1 MNDPHIWW
9 YISRASAVIGWALM
23 TLSVV
28 WGILLS
34 TRVMR
39 QIDNPAWLQD
49 LHRYFGG
56 AAIVMVAV
64 HMVTLMLDGWLHLN
78 IAEVLVPFTSHF
90 KALPVALGVTA
101 FYLLIAVQGTSLLM
115 RFLPRR
121 FWKVVHYSSYATLI
135 LVSFHAAFSGTD
147 VGTSWYR
154 VVSIALILLAMLAV
168 VLRLVATKRGSG
180 AVAGRAADAARGI
193 RPAPALPE
201 TRTMRVAA
209 VTRVADGVLGI
220 RLVPVP
226 RAGSQP
232 ELLPAWHP
240 GAHIT
245 LHLPNGLERQYSL
258 CGDPA
263 ERSHL
268 DIAVL
273 QTETSRGGSAWIHAN
288 VAPGLVLEVSGPLN
302 HFDLEP
308 AAAYLFIAGGI
319 GITPIMGMIESLPA
333 RRDWKLVY
341 LGRSRS
347 TMAFLDELLERYP
360 DRVEVFAR
368 DEQLVQPEAS
378 ELLIHAF
385 GGLGTLD
392 APPARG
398 DFAARADVY
407 CCGPESLMQA
417 VAALVPRERMH
428 FERFIAVDRESAQG
442 PQAVTVT
449 CARSDVTFEVEAGES
464 ILDAL
469 ENNGMPILGSCR
481 TGVCGTCEV
490 RVVTGTPDHLDSVM
504 DDDEKDS
511 LRVMYPCVS
520 RATSAELVLDI

>member
-64 HMVTLMLDGWLHLN
+64 HMLTLMLDGWLHLS

-101 FYLLIAVQGTSLLM
+101 FYLLVAVQGTSLLM
-115 RFLPRR
+115 RYLPRR

-154 VVSIALILLAMLAV
+154 VVSIGLILLAMLAV
-168 VLRLVATKRGSG
+168 VLRLVAAKRGSG
-180 AVAGRAADAARGI
+180 AAAGRPTDAARGI
-193 RPAPALPE
+193 RPAPAVPQ
-201 TRTMRVAA
+201 TRTMRVAS

-220 RLVPVP
+220 RLVPVS
-226 RAGSQP
+226 ADGSEP
-232 ELLPAWHP
+232 APLPAWHP

-273 QTETSRGGSAWIHAN
+273 QTEASRGGSA
-288 VAPGLVLEVSGPLN
+288 VG
-302 HFDLEP
+302 EP
-308 AAAYLFIAGGI
+308 AADHAGL
-319 GITPIMGMIESLPA
+319 T
-333 RRDWKLVY
+333 
-341 LGRSRS
+341 
-347 TMAFLDELLERYP
+347 
-360 DRVEVFAR
+360 
-368 DEQLVQPEAS
+368 
-378 ELLIHAF
+378 
-385 GGLGTLD
+385 
-392 APPARG
+392 
-398 DFAARADVY
+398 
-407 CCGPESLMQA
+407 
-417 VAALVPRERMH
+417 
-428 FERFIAVDRESAQG
+428 
-442 PQAVTVT
+442 
-449 CARSDVTFEVEAGES
+449 AG
-464 ILDAL
+464 
-469 ENNGMPILGSCR
+469 
-481 TGVCGTCEV
+481 
-490 RVVTGTPDHLDSVM
+490 
-504 DDDEKDS
+504 
-511 LRVMYPCVS
+511 
-520 RATSAELVLDI
+520 

>member
-9 YISRASAVIGWALM
+9 YLSRASAVIGWALM

-56 AAIVMVAV
+56 ASIVMVTV
-64 HMVTLMLDGWLHLN
+64 HMVTLMLDGWLHLSV
-78 IAEVLVPFTSHF
+78 AEVLVPFTSHF
-90 KALPVALGVTA
+90 KPLPVALGVTA

-115 RFLPRR
+115 RYLPRR

-154 VVSIALILLAMLAV
+154 IVSIGLILLAMLAV
-168 VLRLVATKRGSG
+168 VLRLVATKRAAGSG
-180 AVAGRAADAARGI
+180 AGRNMDAAARV
-193 RPAPALPE
+193 RPAPARPG
-201 TRTMRVAA
+201 TRTMQVAA
-209 VTRVADGVLGI
+209 VTSPADGVLGI
-220 RLVPVP
+220 RLVPVRP
-226 RAGSQP
+226 RDAGRGASAAA
-232 ELLPAWHP
+232 LLPAWHP

-245 LHLPNGLERQYSL
+245 VHLPNGLERQYSL

-273 QTETSRGGSAWIHAN
+273 QTEFSRGGSQWIHAN
-288 VAPGLVLEVSGPLN
+288 VEPGLVLEVSDPLN
-302 HFDLEP
+302 HFELEP

-341 LGRSRS
+341 LGRSRL
-347 TMAFLDELLERYP
+347 TMAFLGELLKRYP
-360 DRVEVFAR
+360 DRVEVYAR
-368 DEQLVQPEAS
+368 DEQLMQPDAA
-378 ELLIHAF
+378 ELL
-385 GGLGTLD
+385 GGTL
-392 APPARG
+392 R
-398 DFAARADVY
+398 DFAAHADVY

-417 VAALVPRERMH
+417 VAGLVPRERMH
-428 FERFIAVDRESAQG
+428 FERFVAVERESAQE

-449 CARSDVTFEVEAGES
+449 CARSDVTLEVEAGES

-490 RVVTGTPDHLDSVM
+490 RVVAGTPEHLDSVM
-504 DDDEKDS
+504 ADDEKDS

-520 RATSAELVLDI
+520 RATSPDLVLDI

>member
-1 MNDPHIWW
+1 MNDPHLWW

-64 HMVTLMLDGWLHLN
+64 HMLTLMLDGWLHLS

-101 FYLLIAVQGTSLLM
+101 FYLLVAVQGTSLLM
-115 RFLPRR
+115 RYLPRR

-135 LVSFHAAFSGTD
+135 LVSFHAAFTGTD

-154 VVSIALILLAMLAV
+154 VVSIGLILMAMLAV
-168 VLRLVATKRGSG
+168 VLRLVAAKRGSG
-180 AVAGRAADAARGI
+180 AAAGRAADAARGI
-193 RPAPALPE
+193 RPAPALLE

-209 VTRVADGVLGI
+209 VTRVAEGVLGI
-220 RLVPVP
+220 RLVPAAPAETAPAVP
-226 RAGSQP
+226 AGSP
-232 ELLPAWHP
+232 ADTRTDALATTGSVAVRAAGTATALLPAWHP

-273 QTETSRGGSAWIHAN
+273 QTEASRGGSAWIHAN
-288 VAPGLVLEVSGPLN
+288 LAPGLVLEVSGPLN
-302 HFDLEP
+302 HFELEP

-347 TMAFLDELLERYP
+347 TMAFLDE
-360 DRVEVFAR
+360 
-368 DEQLVQPEAS
+368 
-378 ELLIHAF
+378 
-385 GGLGTLD
+385 
-392 APPARG
+392 PARALPRPG
-398 DFAARADVY
+398 RGPRPRRA
-407 CCGPESLMQA
+407 
-417 VAALVPRERMH
+417 
-428 FERFIAVDRESAQG
+428 
-442 PQAVTVT
+442 
-449 CARSDVTFEVEAGES
+449 
-464 ILDAL
+464 
-469 ENNGMPILGSCR
+469 GSCNPR
-481 TGVCGTCEV
+481 
-490 RVVTGTPDHLDSVM
+490 
-504 DDDEKDS
+504 
-511 LRVMYPCVS
+511 
-520 RATSAELVLDI
+520 RANC

>member
-9 YISRASAVIGWALM
+9 YLSRASAVIGWALM

-64 HMVTLMLDGWLHLN
+64 HMVTLMLDGWLHLSL
-78 IAEVLVPFTSHF
+78 AEVLVPFTSHF
-90 KALPVALGVTA
+90 EPLPLALGVTA
-101 FYLLIAVQGTSLLM
+101 FYLLVAVQGTSLLM
-115 RFLPRR
+115 RYLPRR
-121 FWKVVHYSSYATLI
+121 FWKVVHYSSYASLI

-154 VVSIALILLAMLAV
+154 IVSILLILLAMLAV
-168 VLRLVATKRGSG
+168 LLRLVATKREARNST
-180 AVAGRAADAARGI
+180 GRHTDAAAPV
-193 RPAPALPE
+193 RPTPASTG
-201 TRTMRVAA
+201 TRTMQVTA

-220 RLVPVP
+220 RLVPAP
-226 RAGSQP
+226 QRGAGRDASASAA
-232 ELLPAWHP
+232 ELLPAWQP

-245 LHLPNGLERQYSL
+245 VHLPNGLERQYSL

-273 QTETSRGGSAWIHAN
+273 QTELSRGGSEWIHAN
-288 VAPGLVLEVSGPLN
+288 VEPGLMLEVSDPLN
-302 HFDLEP
+302 HFELEP

-341 LGRSRS
+341 LGRSRL
-347 TMAFLDELLERYP
+347 TMAFLGELLQRYP

-368 DEQLVQPEAS
+368 DEQLVQPEARD
-378 ELLIHAF
+378 LLR
-385 GGLGTLD
+385 GTL
-392 APPARG
+392 G
-398 DFAARADVY
+398 DFAAQADVY

-417 VAALVPRERMH
+417 VAEIVPRQRMH
-428 FERFIAVDRESAQG
+428 FERFVAVERESAQE

-449 CARSDVTFEVEAGES
+449 CARSDVTIDVEAGES

-490 RVVTGTPDHLDSVM
+490 RVMAGTPDHLDSVM
-504 DDDEKDS
+504 ADDEKDS

-520 RATSAELVLDI
+520 RATSPDLVLDI